1 MVKGVV
7 SDNLCVLVQ
16 LVSILKH
23 VQLLS
28 IIRHKKSMHAY
39 NNRKQKLGIQEDEYI
54 EIKKLKEVITKVKRN
69 HKKRLVPNG
78 DIEKK
83 ALASSTY
90 SGWML
95 QKTHN
100 KPRNT

>member
-1 MVKGVV
+1 MEGDVN
-7 SDNLCVLVQ
+7 DNLCVLVQ

-28 IIRHKKSMHAY
+28 IMRHKMSIHA
-39 NNRKQKLGIQEDEYI
+39 NKNRKQKLWIQEDEYSL
-54 EIKKLKEVITKVKRN
+54 EMKKLKEVITKVKRN

-90 SGWML
+90 SGWKL
-95 QKTHN
+95 K
-100 KPRNT
+100 NTQ